1 MKKIVL
7 ILFFL
12 TAFSTMLFAG
22 KSIGPN
28 VSVYKGK
35 ELKWEEGARNYFVM
49 FKTYLEDK
57 NTGDD
62 QGGKNPQGDACV
74 DPSVGTTYTL
84 GMGDVPLSAHVDKAF
99 LIWTSAIGNQSEP
112 TDNSVT
118 LSFTQQNSTFSETQT
133 ITASRQGQIG
143 DAKQDFEFESYTDPD
158 DPTIQYYTYRVDV
171 TDFFTKL
178 HKDGVEHDLGFDG
191 MALYGDYTV
200 KDLNCTNAS
209 QYIDTTQM
217 VGGWSL
223 IMIYSY
229 SAEENSDVKPKNIY
243 IYNGFTG
250 YWYKKDQ
257 ITVSGFEFPAKP
269 EVRVTLGTFEG
280 DPGLA
285 NVFEPTGGP
294 NPGGI
299 APAEGLQVK
308 GGGPDFLLLSNKC
321 NPEQMKQN
329 QGQTLKYTEIFNSV
343 SSVYGY
349 DSKEPDC
356 VGGTP
361 PNYDTS
367 KMQFGMDIDTFVMD
381 AGSEAK
387 YANHFYK
394 GGQTIDFLIGANQ
407 DFIITNFMVVSVD
420 TKKPDFDG
428 PGREK
433 IACANTDEEDRICS
447 NSSFYY
453 AIRVQNFGDDVASNV
468 AVKDEIFSQQKS
480 LSYVSGT
487 TVMATE
493 FASNDP
499 TDKVKYWKAT
509 KWIQIPDKKGGANNG
524 FPLNDYYVVAKSLK
538 NYASEPC
545 DERVLVRF
553 KVKSGKIEKNAI
565 IPNTA
570 YIKSA
575 EGGRE
580 YGTNTNVPLKL
591 TVATSCK
598 EKVNLD
604 LCGGELT
611 PPKTCKTNDDCDWG
625 EKCENS
631 NCVADNSIKPTKDA
645 VIKVYEGINSP
656 KTTTDGAIVID
667 APKKSLLV
675 GQLVLEEQT
684 KEKNKYF
691 TLSQLKISV
700 EKESKV
706 ILKNMQ
712 LVEDTNGNGK
722 KDAGENIVSTASTLQ
737 SNMINFSINEKY
749 RKLDS
754 SKPHFFII
762 LLDASYNGS
771 KPTANS
777 IFKLTLPT
785 TLSNVVLADSGSPK
799 ISNNESEIDFA
810 TFMFEPTNG
819 FIITKGEHDPEVSQN
834 PSGNTAMLQLR
845 IKSKSANDVLNS
857 LTISTATGSSK
868 FGDGIKN
875 IAIYQDTNNDG
886 KGDKKIAETS
896 SFSSASKV
904 VLKNLKITV
913 LKDKNLYLVVQAN
926 LSLAKG
932 KFAQILV
939 SQASVESDSIIY
951 KLPIISK
958 KFMAWED
965 GVTPEEEDGG
975 CGCSTVDTRNSNNI
989 SAIFLLLSLLGLIIF
1004 KKTLTNKK

>member
-1 MKKIVL
+1 ML
-7 ILFFL
+7 P
-12 TAFSTMLFAG
+12 TMLFAG

-28 VSVYKGK
+28 ISVYKGK

-74 DPSVGTTYTL
+74 DPSVGSTYTL
-84 GMGDVPLSAHVDKAF
+84 SMGDVPLTAHVDRAF
-99 LIWTSAIGNQSEP
+99 LIWTSALGNSSDA
-112 TDNSVT
+112 TDNEVT
-118 LSFTQQNSTFSETQT
+118 LSFTQQNSAFSETQT
-133 ITASRQGQIG
+133 VKASRLGTIG
-143 DAKQDFEFESYTDPD
+143 DPKQDFEFESYTDPD
-158 DPTIQYYTYRVDV
+158 DPTLQYYTYRVDV
-171 TDFFTKL
+171 TDFFKKI
-178 HKDGVEHDLGFDG
+178 HKDGREKDLGFDG

-200 KDLNCTNAS
+200 KDLDCTNAS
-209 QYIDTTQM
+209 QYVDTTQM

-229 SAEENSDVKPKNIY
+229 SAEDNDDVKPKNIY

-285 NVFEPTGGP
+285 QVFEPTGAP

-299 APAEGLQVK
+299 APAEGLKVK
-308 GGGPDFLLLSNKC
+308 GGGPDFLLLDNVC
-321 NPEQMKQN
+321 NPKN
-329 QGQTLKYTEIFNSV
+329 SKTDNGQTLNYTEIFNSV

-349 DSKEPDC
+349 NSKEPTC

-407 DFIITNFMVVSVD
+407 DFVITNFMVVSVD

-433 IACANTDEEDRICS
+433 LACANTDEEDRICS

-453 AIRVQNFGDDVASNV
+453 AIRVQNFGDDIASNV
-468 AVKDEIFSQQKS
+468 AVKDEIFSEQKS
-480 LSYVSGT
+480 LTYVPGT
-487 TVMATE
+487 TVMATK
-493 FASNDP
+493 FAGNDP
-499 TDKVKYWKAT
+499 SDKAKYWKAT

-524 FPLNDYYVVAKSLK
+524 FPLNDYFVVAKSLK

-553 KVKSGKIEKNAI
+553 KVKAGKIEKNAI
-565 IPNTA
+565 IPNIA
-570 YIKSA
+570 YIKAA

-591 TVATSCK
+591 AVATSCT
-598 EKVNLD
+598 EKINLD
-604 LCGGELT
+604 MCGGELT
-611 PPKTCKTNDDCDWG
+611 PPKTCTKDDDCDWG

-631 NCVADNSIKPTKDA
+631 NCVADNSIKATKDA
-645 VIKVYEGINSP
+645 IIKVYEGLNSP
-656 KTTTDGAIVID
+656 KTTSDGAIVITT
-667 APKKSLLV
+667 PKKSLLA
-675 GQLVLEEQT
+675 GQIVVEEKT
-684 KEKNKYF
+684 KEENKYF
-691 TLSQLKISV
+691 SLSQLKIAV
-700 EKESKV
+700 KKDSK
-706 ILKNMQ
+706 ISLKNMQ
-712 LVEDTNGNGK
+712 LIEDTNGNGK
-722 KDAGENIVSTASTLQ
+722 KDAGENIVATAPTLQ
-737 SNMINFSINEKY
+737 SNTIAFSIDEKY
-749 RKLDS
+749 RKLDA

-762 LLDASYNGS
+762 LLDASYNGTKVS
-771 KPTANS
+771 ANS
-777 IFKLTLPT
+777 TFQLTLPT
-785 TLSNVVLADSGSPK
+785 TLANIMLSDSGKPK
-799 ISNNESEIDFA
+799 IENAEGEIDFA
-810 TFMFEPTNG
+810 TFMFEPSNG
-819 FIITKGEHDPEVSQN
+819 FIITKGENDPEVSQN

-845 IKSKSANDVLNS
+845 IKPTASNDTLDS
-857 LTISTATGSSK
+857 LTISTATGSAK
-868 FGDGIKN
+868 FGNGIN
-875 IAIYQDTNNDG
+875 SISIYKDTNNDG
-886 KGDKKIAETS
+886 KGDTKIAETS
-896 SFSSASKV
+896 SFSSTSRV
-904 VLKNLKITV
+904 VLKNLKLAV
-913 LKDKNLYLVVQAN
+913 EKGKNTYLVINAN

-932 KFAQILV
+932 KFAQISV
-939 SQASVESDSIIY
+939 SQASVESDAVIY
-951 KLPIISK
+951 KLPVLSK

-965 GVTPEEEDGG
+965 GSTPEEDDGG
-975 CGCSTVDTRNSNNI
+975 CGCSTVDTTNSSNL
-989 SAIFLLLSLLGLIIF
+989 SALFLLISLLGLIVF
-1004 KKTLTNKK
+1004 RKALLKK